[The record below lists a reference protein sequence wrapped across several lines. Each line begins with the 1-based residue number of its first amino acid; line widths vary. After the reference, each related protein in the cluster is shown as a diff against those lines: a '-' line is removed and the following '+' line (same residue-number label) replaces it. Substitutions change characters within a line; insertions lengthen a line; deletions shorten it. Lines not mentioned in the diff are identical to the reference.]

1 MAKSVNLDKVRRKLK
16 EVKRRK
22 AKRGIKWWKPEEGWN
37 RIRILPPK
45 KGDEFAKE
53 YYVHRNLRKYPV
65 PCPGDIGK
73 KCLACELSQA
83 GFKSR
88 KPEDIEI
95 AKRYSRY
102 PQYLYSIVDMGG
114 DKNKALVFRSGPQI
128 YKHLLKYFAND
139 DYGDMTDVNKG
150 FDIKIYREG
159 EDLQTTYT
167 VQPAREPSKLKN
179 AKSILKGAPVLE
191 DLLEYPAEEDM
202 QAMLEGEY
210 DEDEEEDDDEEED
223 EDDEEEEEE
232 PKKKS
237 KKKAEKSSKKKKDD
251 DDEEDE
257 DEDEDDEENDDEED
271 DEEDEDDDEEEDEDS
286 DEDEDDDED
295 EEEEEKP
302 KKEGKKKSKKS
313 DDDEEEEDEEDDDDS
328 DDDDDDEDEDEEE
341 EEEEEEEEDDD
352 EDDDDD
358 EDEDEKP
365 KKKSKKGELKKSKK
379 EKASKK
385 EKKKGKGKGKPDLK
399 AALKRLRSK

>member
-179 AKSILKGAPVLE
+179 AKSILKGAPMLE

-210 DEDEEEDDDEEED
+210 DEDEEEDDEEED

-257 DEDEDDEENDDEED
+257 DEDDEEDDDEEDD